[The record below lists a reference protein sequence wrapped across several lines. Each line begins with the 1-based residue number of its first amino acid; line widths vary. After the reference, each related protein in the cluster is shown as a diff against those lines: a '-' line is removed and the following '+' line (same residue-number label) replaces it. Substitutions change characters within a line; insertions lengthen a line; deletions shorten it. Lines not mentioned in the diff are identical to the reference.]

1 MATMSK
7 AALEKLTAAVE
18 ELRTQVA
25 SLSERVAS
33 LEKPQVHGEAMMASP
48 SAAVPVAPVE
58 APAPPPQVEEV
69 ISPEILLAI
78 SAAVAAYLGERAHV
92 RAVRLVGT
100 TRWSQEGRAFIQA
113 SHRLQRI

>member
-1 MATMSK
+1 MSK

-18 ELRTQVA
+18 ELRAQVV

-33 LEKPQVHGEAMMASP
+33 LEKPAVTGGAV
-48 SAAVPVAPVE
+48 AAPPEVEVPVAPAV
-58 APAPPPQVEEV
+58 APAPPPQVEEDF
-69 ISPEILLAI
+69 SPELLLAI

-113 SHRLQRI
+113 SHRLQRS